1 MLGSVFV
8 NYERQM
14 ICIHVKTRTAR
25 ATTTRPTLN
34 HPSTIADATA
44 TTSNAANES
53 AGAGTTMTSMPLL
66 MLCYRCLWQLSGGCE
81 WQRCGSS
88 AGSEDVEFG
97 FGALLDRSKWV
108 KDKRME
114 QLQA

>member
-66 MLCYRCLWQLSGGCE
+66 MWYATDA
-81 WQRCGSS
+81 CGSS
-88 AGSEDVEFG
+88 VAVVSGSDVVPVP
-97 FGALLDRSKWV
+97 AV
-108 KDKRME
+108 RM
-114 QLQA
+114 LSLASAHYWTVRNG